1 MKTEADDREQNST
14 ETLSMFR
21 LEPDWMHSSKLNY
34 FKLGYFYLYERVIR
48 QTFTKAM
55 ILVMLFQLAH
65 LRADDVMQLW
75 SHLQNSKL
83 TSSIVA
89 FVFLLFM
96 GISYV
101 ICRQPSVYLID
112 FACFRPPSHLRAPFS
127 AFIEHSILGNC
138 FNEKSREFQNRI
150 LARSG
155 LGELTVLPESI
166 HYLPPMP
173 DFTAARRESE
183 MVIFAAL
190 DELLEKTG
198 VRPKDI
204 DILITNCSLFN
215 PTPSLSS
222 MIVNHYKMR
231 SNILSYHLS
240 GMGCSAGVISIDLAK
255 ELLHVHSNKYAI
267 VVSTENI
274 TQNVYFGNRR
284 SMLLPNCL
292 FRVGGAAVLL
302 SNKSIDR
309 SRAKYQLLY
318 TVRTHKGAVDGS
330 YRCVFQEQDEEGK
343 TGVTLTKDLMLSAGD
358 ALKTNISSLGPLV
371 LPLSEQLI
379 FVAFIVA
386 KKLFNSKIKS
396 YIPDFKRAFEH
407 FCIHAGGK
415 TVIDVVEKTLKLES
429 QDVESSRM
437 TLYRFGNTSS
447 SSIWYELA
455 YIEAKCRMKKGDRTW
470 QIAFG
475 SGFKCNSA
483 VWRALR
489 DIGVPKCSPWID
501 CIHDLPVKIPEVI
514 DF

>member
-1 MKTEADDREQNST
+1 
-14 ETLSMFR
+14 MFT

-34 FKLGYFYLYERVIR
+34 LKLGYYYLYERVIR
-48 QTFTKAM
+48 QTFVKAM
-55 ILVMLFQLAH
+55 ILVMLFQLA
-65 LRADDVMQLW
+65 RFQADDLMQLW
-75 SHLQNSKL
+75 SHLLNSKL
-83 TSSIVA
+83 ASSLVG
-89 FVFLLFM
+89 FVFLLFV

-127 AFIEHSILGNC
+127 TFIEHSILGNC
-138 FNEKSREFQNRI
+138 FNEKSTDFQTKI
-150 LARSG
+150 LERSG
-155 LGELTVLPESI
+155 LGELTVLPESM
-166 HYLPPMP
+166 HYLPPRP
-173 DFTAARRESE
+173 NLAAARREGE

-204 DILITNCSLFN
+204 DILITNCSMFN
-215 PTPSLSS
+215 PTPSTSA

-255 ELLHVHSNKYAI
+255 ELLHVHRNKYAI
-267 VVSTENI
+267 VVSTETI
-274 TQNVYFGNRR
+274 TQNSYFGNRR
-284 SMLLPNCL
+284 SMLLSNCL

-302 SNKSIDR
+302 SNKSSER

-318 TVRTHKGAVDGS
+318 SLRTHKGAVDAS
-330 YRCVFQEQDEEGK
+330 YRCVFQEQDEEGNN
-343 TGVTLTKDLMLSAGD
+343 GVTLTKDLMLSAGD

-386 KKLFNSKIKS
+386 KLFNSKIKS
-396 YIPDFKRAFEH
+396 YIPDFKMAFEH
-407 FCIHAGGK
+407 FCVHAGGK
-415 TVIDVVEKTLKLES
+415 AVIDVVEKTLQLKPR
-429 QDVESSRM
+429 DVESSRM

-447 SSIWYELA
+447 SSIWYELG
-455 YIEAKCRMKKGDRTW
+455 YIEAKGRMKKGDRTW

-489 DIGVPKCSPWID
+489 NIDVPKRSPWLD